1 MKKTEYVLGVLGGM
15 GTYATIHLFQ
25 QYAEMFPAEK
35 EWDRPRIII
44 DNNCTMP
51 SRVRAVLYNE
61 NWDELVARMAESI
74 RILIEAGAT
83 QIILGC
89 NTSHVFLEDVYKT
102 IPEARAK
109 VINII
114 DACVS
119 ELKEKRIKTVYLLAT
134 EGTIISGEYNKKL
147 DMAGIRCDSPLEEE
161 FSKLRLCIE
170 AVKQNKYDNEVKNVF
185 LDFISRGEACVLGC
199 TELPILYDHYERDV
213 LEIAKEK
220 PVLDPLYL
228 ALKQAHTTFEQY

>member
-1 MKKTEYVLGVLGGM
+1 MKKPEYVLGVLGGM

-25 QYAEMFPAEK
+25 QYAELFPAEK

-61 NWDELVARMAESI
+61 NWDELVTRMAESI

-89 NTSHVFLEDVYKT
+89 NTSHVFLEDVYKI

-114 DACVS
+114 DTCVS

-147 DMAGIRCDSPLEEE
+147 DMAGIRCDSPSEEE

-185 LDFISRGEACVLGC
+185 LDFIQVFCGN
-199 TELPILYDHYERDV
+199 
-213 LEIAKEK
+213 
-220 PVLDPLYL
+220 
-228 ALKQAHTTFEQY
+228 

>member
-1 MKKTEYVLGVLGGM
+1 MDNTEYVLGVLGGM

-25 QYAEMFPAEK
+25 QYAEIFPAEK

-51 SRVRAVLYNE
+51 SRVRAILYNE
-61 NWDELVARMAESI
+61 KRNELVTRMAESI
-74 RILIEAGAT
+74 RLLIEAGAT

-89 NTSHVFLEDVYKT
+89 NTSHIFLEDVYK
-102 IPEARAK
+102 IVPAARAK

-114 DACVS
+114 DTCVS
-119 ELKEKRIKTVYLLAT
+119 ELQEKTINNVYLLAT
-134 EGTIISGEYNKKL
+134 EGTIASGEYKKKL
-147 DMAGIRCDSPLEEE
+147 EAVEIHCDSPSEED

-170 AVKQNKYDNEVKNVF
+170 AVKQNKYDDAVKKVF
-185 LDFISRGEACVLGC
+185 IDLVSRGEACILGC
-199 TELPILYDHYERDV
+199 TELPILYDRYRREVR
-213 LEIAKEK
+213 EIAKGK

-228 ALKQAHTTFEQY
+228 ALKQAHISFEKY